1 MNISNAAKGQ
11 ILASI
16 SGADEARAVL
26 DLFDTLAE
34 IDETNR
40 ILSKD
45 LGAARADIA
54 LARDENAALRQRI
67 AELEA
72 AALFGAEVTDN
83 D

>member
-72 AALFGAEVTDN
+72 AALFGAEVPDN